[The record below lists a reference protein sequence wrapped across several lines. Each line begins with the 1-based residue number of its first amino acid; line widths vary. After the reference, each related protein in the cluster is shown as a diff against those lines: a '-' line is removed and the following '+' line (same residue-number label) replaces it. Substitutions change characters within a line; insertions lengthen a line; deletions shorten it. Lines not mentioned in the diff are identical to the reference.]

1 MRTTAT
7 IRPLLSQTCS
17 EYASNLEGQFMGL
30 EILPPSME
38 DHDTGTFSRLVIE
51 NVTGGTGTG
60 RRAPGAGYERTES
73 TFEETNYTTK
83 EYGLEEPLDDSEAE
97 RYRVY
102 LNAEREIANTVTYKL
117 ARLAEQRIATKVF
130 NATTFSGYTGAVST
144 EWSTA
149 STANPYNDV
158 QDAILTLKQQM
169 GGALGNSE
177 LCLAMSEKV
186 FRNTIKTTA
195 IQNKIMGGSGS
206 MADETSTRHMIGAN
220 RLAAILGVDKVFYSP
235 AQAKSVAGTLT
246 DVWDDEYALLYFRNT
261 GMNLRE
267 VQIGRTFMWN
277 EAGNPY
283 TVETYRDE
291 PIRSEVIRVRHHC
304 DENVFTPM
312 AGYLFSNITT

>member
-1 MRTTAT
+1 MRSTAT

-17 EYASNLEGQFMGL
+17 EYASGLGSQFMGL
-30 EILPPSME
+30 EVLPPSME
-38 DHDTGTFSRLVIE
+38 DQDTGTFSRLVIE
-51 NVTGGTGTG
+51 NITDGTGDG

-73 TFEETNYTTK
+73 TFEETNYSTK
-83 EYGLEEPLDDSEAE
+83 EYGLEEPLDDSEAD
-97 RYRVY
+97 RYSVY
-102 LNAEREIANTVTYKL
+102 MDAEREIANTVTYKVH
-117 ARLAEQRIATKVF
+117 RLMEKRIAAKVF
-130 NATTFSGYTGAVST
+130 NTTTFSGYTAAVST

-149 STANPYNDV
+149 STSEPYNDI
-158 QDAILTLKQQM
+158 QDAILTLKTQM

-177 LCLAMSEKV
+177 LCLAVSEKV
-186 FRNTIKTTA
+186 FRNIIKTTQ

-206 MADETSTRHMIGAN
+206 MADETSTRHMIGAA
-220 RLAAILGVDKVFYSP
+220 RLADILGIDQVFYSP
-235 AQAKSVAGTLT
+235 AQDAGS
-246 DVWDDEYALLYFRNT
+246 DIWNDEYALLYFRSQSP
-261 GMNLRE
+261 NLRE

-291 PIRSEVIRVRHHC
+291 PIRSEVIRVRQHT